1 MKRKLAI
8 FMSFVMLFSTAVI
21 LPADKEHPAKAEET
35 VTASGYWTDVA
46 EPFQTKD
53 ASGNVLGDS
62 RDNPILI
69 ESAEQLA
76 YLAKEINEGTKENN
90 ISRGK
95 YYRLEK
101 NIDLTGK
108 YWTAIGIGGQEFQG
122 SFDGNGK
129 VIQGLTVDET
139 KTK

>member
-53 ASGNVLGDS
+53 ASGNVLGS
-62 RDNPILI
+62 NLRNSLLIWQRRSMKERKKIIFPEESTIVWKRILI
-69 ESAEQLA
+69 
-76 YLAKEINEGTKENN
+76 
-90 ISRGK
+90 
-95 YYRLEK
+95 
-101 NIDLTGK
+101 
-108 YWTAIGIGGQEFQG
+108 
-122 SFDGNGK
+122 
-129 VIQGLTVDET
+129 
-139 KTK
+139 